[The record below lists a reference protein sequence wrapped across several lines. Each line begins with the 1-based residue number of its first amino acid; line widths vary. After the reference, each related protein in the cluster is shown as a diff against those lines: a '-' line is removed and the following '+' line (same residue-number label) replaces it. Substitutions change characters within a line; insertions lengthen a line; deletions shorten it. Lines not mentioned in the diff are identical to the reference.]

1 MREYIFKR
9 ILLLIPTIFGIM
21 CINFA
26 IIQLSPGGPVELMI
40 AKYSTLSTQESY
52 QNNEQYRGKQ
62 GLSEDLV
69 EEVKKL
75 YGFDKPILERFFIMI
90 KNYISFDFGESFY
103 RKSNVLDI
111 IKEKLPV
118 SISLGIFST
127 ILIYLI
133 SIPLGIRKAI
143 KSGSK
148 FDVVSSA
155 LIILAYSIPA
165 FLLAI
170 LFIILFCGG
179 NYLDIFPLKGI
190 VSDNFSS
197 LSIGEKILDYLWHIT
212 LPVFCITIGGFATL
226 TLLVK
231 NSFLD
236 EINKQYVLI
245 AKTKGLSEGGILYGH
260 IFRNAMLI
268 VIASFPSAFVAMFF
282 TGSLMIE
289 IIFSLDG
296 LGLLGY
302 ESIINRDYP
311 IVFASLYIF
320 TLLGLIMGI
329 ISDITYALIDPR
341 IDFEKR

>member
-1 MREYIFKR
+1 MREYILKR

-40 AKYSTLSTQESY
+40 AKYSTLSTQESF
-52 QNNEQYRGKQ
+52 QNNDQYRGKQ
-62 GLSEDLV
+62 GLSEDLIK
-69 EEVKKL
+69 EIEQL

-103 RKSNVLDI
+103 RKSKVIDI

-127 ILIYLI
+127 LLIYLI
-133 SIPLGIRKAI
+133 SIPLGIRKAV
-143 KSGSK
+143 KNGSK
-148 FDVVSSA
+148 FDMLSSA
-155 LIILAYSIPA
+155 FIILAYSIPA

-190 VSDNFSS
+190 VSDDFHS
-197 LSIGEKILDYLWHIT
+197 LTLGGKILDYLWHIT

-245 AKTKGLSEGGILYGH
+245 AKTKGLSENGILYGH

-268 VIASFPSAFVAMFF
+268 VIASFPSAFLAMFF

-302 ESIINRDYP
+302 ESIVNRDYP

-329 ISDITYALIDPR
+329 ISDLTYALIDPR

>member
-103 RKSNVLDI
+103 RKSSVLDI

-148 FDVVSSA
+148 FDVISST

-197 LSIGEKILDYLWHIT
+197 FSIGGKILDYLWHIT

-245 AKTKGLSEGGILYGH
+245 AKTKGLSEGEILYGH

-320 TLLGLIMGI
+320 TLLGLIIGI

>member
-103 RKSNVLDI
+103 RKSSVLDI

-197 LSIGEKILDYLWHIT
+197 LSIGGKILDYLWHIT

-268 VIASFPSAFVAMFF
+268 VIASFPSAFVDMFF

>member
-1 MREYIFKR
+1 MRDYVLKR
-9 ILLLIPTIFGIM
+9 LLLLIPTIFGIM

-26 IIQLSPGGPVELMI
+26 IIQFSPGGPVELLI
-40 AKYSTLSTQESY
+40 AKYSTLSTQESF

-62 GLSEDLV
+62 GLNDDLV
-69 EEVKKL
+69 EEVKKI

-90 KNYISFDFGESFY
+90 KDYIIFDFGESFY
-103 RKSNVLDI
+103 RKTSVIDI

-118 SISLGIFST
+118 SISLGVFST

-133 SIPLGIRKAI
+133 SIPLGIKKAV
-143 KSGSK
+143 KNGSK
-148 FDVVSSA
+148 FDIISSIF
-155 LIILAYSIPA
+155 IIFAYSIPA

-197 LSIGEKILDYLWHIT
+197 LSFGAKILDYLWHIT
-212 LPVFCITIGGFATL
+212 LPVICITIGGFAAL
-226 TLLVK
+226 SLLVK

-236 EINKQYVLI
+236 EINKQYALI
-245 AKTKGLSEGGILYGH
+245 AKSKGLSNYQIIYGH

-268 VIASFPSAFVAMFF
+268 VIASFPTAFMAMFF

-302 ESIINRDYP
+302 ESIVNRDYP
-311 IVFASLYIF
+311 IIFASLYIF
-320 TLLGLIMGI
+320 TILGLIIGI
-329 ISDITYALIDPR
+329 ISDLTYALVDPR